1 MKRWLRAIMRRANAL
16 WREDLLRF
24 RRRFGN
30 GHTNSNRASAAFVHD
45 NCDRSHMKAIN
56 RKWFCMMKSI
66 RYIALSAMDRF
77 FWALAEDV
85 WYMYSRLVCTMA
97 KIRLC
102 LSAIPSVRPA
112 VAGGVLGGQ
121 RGCLVDECVVI
132 VFLIRWSV
140 IQSFRRMTL
149 LPIDKSTVLPATK

>member
-16 WREDLLRF
+16 WREDLPRF

-66 RYIALSAMDRF
+66 RYIALSAMDRL

-97 KIRLC
+97 K
-102 LSAIPSVRPA
+102 VRPPLFICHSLCQA
-112 VAGGVLGGQ
+112 CIGRRSAGGTEGLFGGWM
-121 RGCLVDECVVI
+121 CCYSLPHS
-132 VFLIRWSV
+132 LIRNPV
-140 IQSFRRMTL
+140 
-149 LPIDKSTVLPATK
+149 V